1 MFLSGGGLGYFSI
14 YACSVGGGGVGEVV
28 GSGLLAGLCKSKV
41 DRMTS
46 LFTSILV

>member
-1 MFLSGGGLGYFSI
+1 MEEVLVISAFTRVLL
-14 YACSVGGGGVGEVV
+14 GGGVGEVV